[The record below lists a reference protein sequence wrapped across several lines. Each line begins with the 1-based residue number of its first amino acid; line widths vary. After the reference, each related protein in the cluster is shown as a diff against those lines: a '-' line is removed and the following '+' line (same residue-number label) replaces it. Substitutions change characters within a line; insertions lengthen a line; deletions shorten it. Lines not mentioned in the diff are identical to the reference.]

1 MKTVLV
7 IGSGISGL
15 SCAISLAEKGIHVKL
30 ASPFPSERSQS
41 VMAAGGIN
49 AVDASN
55 TEDSVA
61 LHIEDTLRGG
71 HDIAG
76 EEAVTGLCE
85 AAPSII
91 EQLERR
97 GTVFTRNAEGRI
109 VGMTTVCCFTIP
121 TGRHATIEDVVVLP
135 ECQGTGLGRKLVE
148 AALEHLRNTGKAY
161 KVGLTSKPARVAA
174 NALYRKM
181 GFKQKETNVYTLDI

>member
-1 MKTVLV
+1 MRTFGSAFSFKILANMQITRLTFCTDEDFRQIETLIGVLSTSCKANREIIDEV
-7 IGSGISGL
+7 I
-15 SCAISLAEKGIHVKL
+15 AK
-30 ASPFPSERSQS
+30 
-41 VMAAGGIN
+41 
-49 AVDASN
+49 
-55 TEDSVA
+55 EDSCLFVA
-61 LHIEDTLRGG
+61 
-71 HDIAG
+71 
-76 EEAVTGLCE
+76 
-85 AAPSII
+85 
-91 EQLERR
+91 
-97 GTVFTRNAEGRI
+97 RNEEGRI

-181 GFKQKETNVYTLDI
+181 GFKQKETNVYTFNV